1 MEDQIIIRIDTK
13 DKEAGQ
19 KAAELSNRSL
29 SDYVRLVLAEA
40 VKTGKKV

>member
-1 MEDQIIIRIDTK
+1 MDDQIIIRIDTK

-19 KAAELSNRSL
+19 RVAELSNRSL

-40 VKTGKKV
+40 VKDQKRI